1 MSLRPLAAVAWC
13 IVFAAPAGCCRKSEP
28 SPTAKPTPSSVLPNI
43 PGIPG
48 LPDIPDI
55 SNIAINVAE
64 GHVESTG
71 STGAWKLDGGACYAG
86 DNDGYFGIRVQS
98 RTDEHT
104 FIKLVKDPIH
114 GWNLLASIP
123 STCQGTKCTLQ
134 HFRPEE
140 CKPLDVNLKAYTF
153 QKKGTHQFDGD
164 VTFDCTHD
172 KAHVKGK
179 LTVTR
184 CVNLSDDFGGG
195 PPVVGRRA
203 GVVRS
208 CARRRDP

>member
-1 MSLRPLAAVAWC
+1 MYGCRMWIRQLGAVASC
-13 IVFAAPAGCCRKSEP
+13 IIFAAPAGCCRKSEP
-28 SPTAKPTPSSVLPNI
+28 SPTTKPAPSSFLPD
-43 PGIPG
+43 IPG
-48 LPDIPDI
+48 LPDIP
-55 SNIAINVAE
+55 NVALNVAE
-64 GHVESTG
+64 GQVESTG
-71 STGAWKLDGGACYAG
+71 STGAWKLDGGVCYAG

-98 RTDEHT
+98 RADAHT
-104 FIKLVKDPIH
+104 YIKLVKDPIQ

-184 CVNLSDDFGGG
+184 CVN
-195 PPVVGRRA
+195 
-203 GVVRS
+203 
-208 CARRRDP
+208 